1 MVLFYLEGG
10 ENLEIQNKITLE
22 DDFTSELMEI
32 IERTKDFQQQI
43 KEAKERI
50 DEINEIKA
58 KAQIGAD
65 TKEAVKEISETR
77 KQINEIKK
85 NVSFVVAAKDS
96 ASESI
101 RRIKLETKSLVSRPF
116 TAIIKAKDEVSDVV
130 GGITNKLFSLKTLA
144 AGIVLGGTGKKMF
157 DWTLGNA
164 SNNELYLA
172 RLQTMLHS
180 KNAGSEAL
188 KWAYQKAEDTPFDA
202 SEVVSGVAG
211 LATNGLN
218 FKKYLVPLGD
228 LSAAATAPLGQSIA
242 AMAKLKSGQLGVAV
256 DMFRD
261 LGIGNDDWIKAG
273 AKFDKQGALQG
284 VTSQQAVNMVT
295 KIINSKYGGLMANLS
310 NTAKGRESNIGDII
324 QSMGR
329 GLSGIDSHGAIMKGG
344 LFDNYKKQLATI
356 IPLLQNVKQSSAFKG
371 LEKDIGNL
379 ATNAGNKFQGFL
391 KGLSNPQ
398 TVKDYEDKFN
408 QFIKDIKAGWEVA
421 KEFGKAIGTIGT
433 ALKPVFS
440 LIAEHPKIFTDLF
453 LGIGAAKIGGSMFKG
468 VFDSFKDVKSII
480 KEFPTLDNAL
490 KTMVKNGGGGLKGV
504 LKLPFTGLKEGF
516 GVIKDTAKWI
526 PGLFSITGKNIVST
540 FKDGGNA
547 VKNFGSLMKGIPKNV
562 STAFGTLKGT
572 LKGVS
577 IVKPLKD
584 SFKEFKN
591 LGVMKELPKTL
602 NMAFS
607 PLKSAFGTVGNLGK
621 AFGRNVGGAFRTVG
635 SLAAGAGKNILSFA
649 KLIPSGFSSV
659 IGTVK
664 LWVGTLGSL
673 LKSKLLSVIRTV
685 ASGIMGIIR
694 PLFAFIAANPIVLI
708 IAAIIGA
715 CVLLY
720 EAWKHN
726 WGGIRDKT
734 KAVIDEIKK
743 WWGELKEFFAH
754 PIKGTINILK
764 SIGDKITG
772 KTGKNALGTT
782 YWGGGPTW
790 LNEFGPEIIDLPSG
804 SRIHSNRESLRMM
817 QQPVNKKQA
826 VQWGQ
831 DIPGSLAKGIKD
843 NTTVVTNA
851 TTVMANEIKKLIH
864 FSKPDKGPLADAD
877 TYGIDMVKNLGSG
890 IQNNIRYATT
900 PTNNMASSTKSVV
913 AGLIQQCPTMGQQ
926 VVQEIGAGIQ
936 SNVGNLTGIVKELTN
951 KVITAFRTGFGIN
964 SPSRVM
970 YELSKFIP
978 AGVIKGISSVD
989 IQKFI
994 KNWIGDISSMAGGMS
1009 GNISGWL
1016 TAALGITGTPMSWL
1030 PGLLQL
1036 VRRESGGNPF
1046 AYNGIS
1052 VGGEHATGLLQMLR
1066 STFTENMFP
1075 GLGDIMNPIA
1085 NAASAIR
1092 YIKKR
1097 YGSVMN
1103 IPNLFGG
1110 NYKGY
1115 AVGLT
1120 RVPHDDFPALLHE
1133 DEEIVT
1139 GSKARGNKNTGNIII
1154 QKLADKIEVRS
1165 ESDINKIVDK
1175 LYEKLEKAAYNMA

>member
-1 MVLFYLEGG
+1 M
-10 ENLEIQNKITLE
+10 EIQNKITLE
-22 DDFTSELMEI
+22 DDFTSELLEI

-58 KAQIGAD
+58 KVQIGAD
-65 TKEAVKEISETR
+65 TKKAVKEISETK

-85 NVSFVVAAKDS
+85 NVSFAIAAKDM

-101 RRIKLETKSLVSRPF
+101 RKIKLETKSLVSRPF
-116 TAIIKAKDEVSDVV
+116 TAIIKAKDEISGVLT
-130 GGITNKLFSLKTLA
+130 GITDKLFSIKTLA
-144 AGIVLGGTGKKMF
+144 AGIILGGTGKKLYDF
-157 DWTLGNA
+157 TLGQGVQNEDYQA
-164 SNNELYLA
+164 SLRTVLNSKTKGDQALA
-172 RLQTMLHS
+172 WSYQT
-180 KNAGSEAL
+180 AL
-188 KWAYQKAEDTPFDA
+188 KTPFRADD
-202 SEVVSGVAG
+202 VVAG
-211 LATNGLN
+211 VSNLATSQLDY
-218 FKKYLVPLGD
+218 KKFLMPLGN
-228 LSAAATAPLGQSIA
+228 LAAVKNRPLEQAIEFAST
-242 AMAKLKSGQLGVAV
+242 LKSGDMGEAV
-256 DMFRD
+256 MRGRE
-261 LGIGNDDWIKAG
+261 LGINKQMWEAQGM
-273 AKFDKQGALQG
+273 KFDKQGSLTNTPDEALN
-284 VTSQQAVNMVT
+284 AVL
-295 KIINSKYGGLMANLS
+295 KIIKANHWNGLMDAKANTAGGLM
-310 NTAKGRESNIGDII
+310 SNIADT
-324 QSMGR
+324 
-329 GLSGIDSHGAIMKGG
+329 GLSFGRSLAGINKGG
-344 LFDNYKKQLATI
+344 GIVSGGPYDVFKKQLQAI
-356 IPLLQNVKQSSAFKG
+356 QPLMDKLYTSNGFKKLTEDVK
-371 LEKDIGNL
+371 NL
-379 ATNAGNKFQGFL
+379 VAAGGNKFQVFL

-468 VFDSFKDVKSII
+468 VFDSFKDIKSII

-516 GVIKDTAKWI
+516 GIIKDTAKWI

-602 NMAFS
+602 NLAFS

-635 SLAAGAGKNILSFA
+635 SLAAGAGKNILSFV
-649 KLIPSGFSSV
+649 KLIPSGFNSV
-659 IGTVK
+659 IGTVR

-708 IAAIIGA
+708 IGAIIGA

-782 YWGGGPTW
+782 YWEGGPTW
-790 LNEFGPEIIDLPSG
+790 LNEFGPEIVDLPSG
-804 SRIHSNRESLRMM
+804 SRINSNRESLRMM

-877 TYGIDMVKNLGSG
+877 TYGVDMVKNLGSG

-913 AGLIQQCPTMGQQ
+913 TGLIQQCPTMGQQ
-926 VVQEIGAGIQ
+926 VVQEIGSGIQ

-1009 GNISGWL
+1009 GNVSGWL

-1120 RVPHDDFPALLHE
+1120 RVPHDNFPALLHE

-1165 ESDINKIVDK
+1165 ESDIDKIVDK
-1175 LYEKLEKAAYNMA
+1175 LYKKLEKAAYNMA